1 MTRAQLEALMAQA
14 GLKQLLIDK
23 ANNDLDR
30 LYQKKA
36 NYEQQLTNLLS
47 QIKVAQ
53 ITITKQH
60 QQ

>member
-1 MTRAQLEALMAQA
+1 MTQAQLEALMAQA

-23 ANNDLDR
+23 TNNDLDR

-53 ITITKQH
+53 ITSTKQ
-60 QQ
+60 Q